1 MKRPFG
7 FRAQV
12 RAYVNFVEGKKL
24 ARIKALAKYPRR
36 GGILFLGDSLT
47 EEFPFGE
54 LLPEFPIVGRGYS
67 GDTASMLRER
77 LPYTCTPYA
86 PAAVFLQA
94 GINDLQRG
102 ASPEETARSVGEAL
116 IAVRKLCPGA
126 KLHLLALYPVNCSSE
141 KFSLFRPKAFS
152 KREALTLI
160 SRTNTLL
167 REEAAARGAE
177 FHDFGDVL
185 RDGGGELREE
195 FSCDG
200 LHLTVEGYAAL
211 AEGLR
216 PSLVRCGQ
224 MEEFMEVRS

>member
-126 KLHLLALYPVNCSSE
+126 KLHLLALYPVNVSAE
-141 KFSLFRPKAFS
+141 RFALFRPSALQ
-152 KREALTLI
+152 RTEALEMI
-160 SRTNTLL
+160 ARCNALL
-167 REEAAARGAE
+167 SAAAGAREIE
-177 FHDFGDVL
+177 FLDLGARLKDE
-185 RDGGGELREE
+185 RGELKEAY
-195 FSCDG
+195 SCDG

-224 MEEFMEVRS
+224 TEEFMEVRS

>member
-12 RAYVNFVEGKKL
+12 RAYIGFLEQKKL
-24 ARIKALAKYPRR
+24 ARMKALARYPRR

-47 EEFPFGE
+47 EEFPFAD
-54 LLPEFPIVGRGYS
+54 LLPGFDIVGRGYS
-67 GDTASMLRER
+67 GDTAGMLQER
-77 LPYTCTPYA
+77 LSYTCAPYA
-86 PAAVFLQA
+86 PRAVFLQV

-102 ASPEETARSVGEAL
+102 SSPEEAAAAAAETLDAIRA
-116 IAVRKLCPGA
+116 LCPAA
-126 KLHLLALYPVNCSSE
+126 KLHLLALYPVNVSAE
-141 KFSLFRPKAFS
+141 KFAIFRPKALVRS
-152 KREALTLI
+152 EALALI
-160 SRTNTLL
+160 GRTNALL
-167 REEAAARGAE
+167 EEAAAAREAGFLDPGTALK
-177 FHDFGDVL
+177 DS
-185 RDGGGELREE
+185 GGELREE

-224 MEEFMEVRS
+224 TKEFVEIRS

>member
-7 FRAQV
+7 FRAQA

-126 KLHLLALYPVNCSSE
+126 KLHLLALYPVNVSAE
-141 KFSLFRPKAFS
+141 RFALFRPSALQ
-152 KREALTLI
+152 RTEALEMI
-160 SRTNTLL
+160 ARCNALL
-167 REEAAARGAE
+167 SAAAGAREIE
-177 FHDFGDVL
+177 FLDLGARLKDE
-185 RDGGGELREE
+185 RGELKEAY
-195 FSCDG
+195 SCDG
-200 LHLTVEGYAAL
+200 LHLTVEGYHSLSEALRPAL
-211 AEGLR
+211 AHYQQRSDQEG
-216 PSLVRCGQ
+216 SK
-224 MEEFMEVRS
+224 

>member
-126 KLHLLALYPVNCSSE
+126 KLHLLALYPVNVSAE
-141 KFSLFRPKAFS
+141 RFALFRPSALQ
-152 KREALTLI
+152 RTEALEMI
-160 SRTNTLL
+160 ARCNALL
-167 REEAAARGAE
+167 SAAAGARDIE
-177 FHDFGDVL
+177 FLDLGARLKDE
-185 RDGGGELREE
+185 RGELKEAY
-195 FSCDG
+195 SCDG
-200 LHLTVEGYAAL
+200 LHLTVEGYHSLSEALRPAL
-211 AEGLR
+211 AHYQQRSDQEG
-216 PSLVRCGQ
+216 SK
-224 MEEFMEVRS
+224 

>member
-12 RAYVNFVEGKKL
+12 RAYIRFLEQKKL
-24 ARIKALAKYPRR
+24 ARIKALARYPRR

-47 EEFPFGE
+47 EEFPFAD
-54 LLPEFPIVGRGYS
+54 LLPEFDIVGRGYS
-67 GDTASMLRER
+67 GDTAGMLKER
-77 LPYTCTPYA
+77 LSYTCAPYA
-86 PAAVFLQA
+86 PRAVFLQV

-102 ASPEETARSVGEAL
+102 SSPEETTAAAAEAL
-116 IAVRKLCPGA
+116 DAVRALCPAA

-211 AEGLR
+211 AEALV

-224 MEEFMEVRS
+224 TEEHTEVLS

>member
-54 LLPEFPIVGRGYS
+54 LLPDFPIVGRGYS
-67 GDTASMLRER
+67 GDTAAMLRER

-86 PAAVFLQA
+86 PVAVFLQA

-116 IAVRKLCPGA
+116 DAVRALCPGA
-126 KLHLLALYPVNCSSE
+126 ELFLLALYPVNLSAE
-141 KFSLFRPKAFS
+141 KFAIFRPKALVKS
-152 KREALTLI
+152 EALALI
-160 SRTNTLL
+160 GRTNALL
-167 REEAAARGAE
+167 ERAAAARGAG
-177 FHDFGDVL
+177 FLDPGTAL
-185 RDGGGELREE
+185 RDSGGELREE

-200 LHLTVEGYAAL
+200 LHLTVEGYHALSEALRPAL
-211 AEGLR
+211 AHYQQRSDQEG
-216 PSLVRCGQ
+216 SK
-224 MEEFMEVRS
+224 

>member
-7 FRAQV
+7 FRAQA

-126 KLHLLALYPVNCSSE
+126 KLHLLALYPVNVSAE
-141 KFSLFRPKAFS
+141 RFALFRPSALQ
-152 KREALTLI
+152 RTEALEMI
-160 SRTNTLL
+160 ARCNALL
-167 REEAAARGAE
+167 SAAAGARDIE
-177 FHDFGDVL
+177 FLDLGARLKDE
-185 RDGGGELREE
+185 RGELKEAY
-195 FSCDG
+195 SCDG
-200 LHLTVEGYAAL
+200 LHLTVEGYHSLSEALRPAL
-211 AEGLR
+211 AHYQQRSDQEG
-216 PSLVRCGQ
+216 SK
-224 MEEFMEVRS
+224 